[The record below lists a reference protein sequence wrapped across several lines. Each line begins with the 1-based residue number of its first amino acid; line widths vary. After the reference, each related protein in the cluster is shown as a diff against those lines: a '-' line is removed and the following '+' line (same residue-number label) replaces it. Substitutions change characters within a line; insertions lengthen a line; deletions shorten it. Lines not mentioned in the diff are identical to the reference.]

1 MLQLHANNF
10 SFKLAVKAT
19 SHKLDTVHCS
29 LLQEAPADNLEDV
42 RGEHHQ
48 QPEAPCEG
56 LLDRG
61 EEVQAAAG
69 PLRRRR
75 EPRLSTVALV
85 TRPSPAWSG
94 SLSTW
99 RLT

>member
-10 SFKLAVKAT
+10 SFQLAVKAT

-69 PLRRRR
+69 PLRSQDVF
-75 EPRLSTVALV
+75 EGEEGNQGFLPLL
-85 TRPSPAWSG
+85 
-94 SLSTW
+94 
-99 RLT
+99 

>member
-10 SFKLAVKAT
+10 SFQLAVKAT

-48 QPEAPCEG
+48 QPEAP
-56 LLDRG
+56 
-61 EEVQAAAG
+61 
-69 PLRRRR
+69 
-75 EPRLSTVALV
+75 
-85 TRPSPAWSG
+85 
-94 SLSTW
+94 
-99 RLT
+99 

>member
-10 SFKLAVKAT
+10 SFQLAVKAT
-19 SHKLDTVHCS
+19 SHKLDTIHCS
-29 LLQEAPADNLEDV
+29 LQEAPADNREDV

-69 PLRRRR
+69 PLRSQDVF
-75 EPRLSTVALV
+75 EGHLSPQTSVPLAN
-85 TRPSPAWSG
+85 
-94 SLSTW
+94 
-99 RLT
+99 